1 MTGDLMP
8 QLDLTGEQVRDM
20 FIKYFE
26 EKHEH
31 LEVHS
36 SSTIPLDDPTLLF
49 ANAGM
54 NQFKPIFQGM
64 VDPSSPMAKYRR
76 VVNSQKCIR
85 AGGKHNDLDDV
96 GKDVYHHTFFEMLG
110 NWSFGDY
117 FKKEACAWAWDLL
130 VNGYQLEKERM
141 YVTYFGGNE
150 DQGLQP
156 DLDCRQIWLDLGVA
170 EDRILP
176 GSMKD
181 NFWEMGEVGPCGPC
195 SEIHYDRVGGRD
207 ASHLVNMDV
216 PEVLEIWN
224 LVFMQ
229 NNREPDGSITN
240 LPKKN
245 IDCGMGLERITSVVQ
260 GVLSN
265 YDTDL
270 FTPFFDAIQKATGVR
285 PYSGKVGAEDADGI
299 DMAYRVLADHA
310 RTLTISM
317 SDGGKP
323 DNVGRGYVLR
333 RILRRGVRYAT
344 EKLNAPRGFFAS
356 LVDVAVQTLGSAFPE
371 ITKDPQMVK
380 DIINEEEEQFLKTLS
395 RGRRVM
401 EKRITQL
408 GDSKV
413 VPGETA
419 WLLYDTYGFP
429 VDLTSLMAEEKG
441 LSLDCATYE
450 ECKKQAQIRSQGKGA
465 GVDDSVNLDVHA
477 INELQEKGSPPTDDS
492 AKYQY
497 SHDDNGNYVFQ
508 PCTASVVSLRRDKQ
522 FLQEVTTGQ
531 ECGVLLDRTNFY
543 AEQGGQIYDEG
554 YLVKEDD
561 EETEFTVKN
570 CQVRGGYV
578 MHIGTLVGTLKVG
591 DKVKL
596 FVDEARRRPIMSN
609 HTSTH
614 VLNFALRQVLG
625 EADQRGS
632 LVAPDRL
639 RFDFSAKGAMTTAQ
653 IKEAENICNEVIKK
667 NEQVYAKES
676 ALAQAKAIQ
685 GLRAVFDETYPDPV
699 RVLSIGIPVEDM
711 LADPANP
718 AGTITSVEFCGG
730 THLQRVGHAGDLVI
744 VTEEAIAKGIRR
756 IVALTGHPAQQAL
769 RKAKQLQAELAE
781 IRRRTE
787 DNVGMSSVSVRQ
799 EINKL
804 IVELL
809 GRIASA
815 VVPQWQKDEMREGLN
830 VLKKKIIDLEK
841 AAKADIVKT
850 VVEATR
856 QEVEATPNQA
866 LVVRR
871 LDAGADLKALNEAVK
886 IYKSKSPQ
894 TAAML
899 FSADSQAGKVVLQ
912 CWVPKEVVT
921 KGLKAGDWVNHVKDV
936 LAARGGG
943 KDNTAQASGTNVDAL
958 PQAVTMATDF
968 ANLKLSN

>member
-1 MTGDLMP
+1 MSL
-8 QLDLTGEQVRDM
+8 V
-20 FIKYFE
+20 
-26 EKHEH
+26 
-31 LEVHS
+31 
-36 SSTIPLDDPTLLF
+36 
-49 ANAGM
+49 
-54 NQFKPIFQGM
+54 
-64 VDPSSPMAKYRR
+64 
-76 VVNSQKCIR
+76 R
-85 AGGKHNDLDDV
+85 AGPGVSLSV
-96 GKDVYHHTFFEMLG
+96 
-110 NWSFGDY
+110 
-117 FKKEACAWAWDLL
+117 
-130 VNGYQLEKERM
+130 
-141 YVTYFGGNE
+141 
-150 DQGLQP
+150 
-156 DLDCRQIWLDLGVA
+156 IVA

-285 PYSGKVGAEDADGI
+285 LYSVRATGVRPYSIRATGVRPYSGKVGAEDADGI

-356 LVDVAVQTLGSAFPE
+356 LVAVAVQTLGSAFPE

-395 RGRRVM
+395 RGRRVL

-413 VPGETA
+413 VPGETAVIRHLQFPCGPDQSDGPGRGETA

-450 ECKKQAQIRSQGKGA
+450 ECKKQAQVGTLIAALLELFATKFLSAIIRSQGKGA

-492 AKYQY
+492 PKYQYSHDDNGNYGKYQY

-522 FLQEVTTGQ
+522 FVQEVTTGQ

-653 IKEAENICNEVIKK
+653 IKEAESICNEVIKK

-676 ALAQAKAIQ
+676 SLAQAKAIQ

-787 DNVGMSSVSVRQ
+787 DNVAMNSVSVRQ

-856 QEVEATPNQA
+856 QEVEAMPNQA

-921 KGLKAGDWVNHVKDV
+921 KGLKAGEWVNHVKDV

>member
-1 MTGDLMP
+1 MP
-8 QLDLTGEQVRDM
+8 QLNLTGEQVRDM

-26 EKHEH
+26 EKHNH

-54 NQFKPIFQGM
+54 NQFKPIFQGT
-64 VDPSSPMAKYRR
+64 VDPSHPMAKYRR

-117 FKKEACAWAWDLL
+117 FKKEACSWAWDLL
-130 VNGYQLEKERM
+130 VNGYKLEVDRM

-150 DQGLQP
+150 AQGLQP
-156 DLDCRQIWLDLGVA
+156 DLECRQIWLDLGVA

-245 IDCGMGLERITSVVQ
+245 IDCGMGLERILSVVQ

-285 PYSGKVGAEDADGI
+285 PYTGKVGADDADGI

-395 RGRRVM
+395 RGRRVL

-441 LSLDCATYE
+441 LTLDCAAYE

-492 AKYQY
+492 PKYQY

-508 PCTASVVSLRRDKQ
+508 PCTATVVSLRRDKQ
-522 FLQEVTTGQ
+522 FVQEVTQGQ

-554 YLVKEDD
+554 YLVKEED

-653 IKEAENICNEVIKK
+653 IKEAEKICNEIIKK
-667 NEQVYAKES
+667 NEQVYAKEA

-699 RVLSIGIPVEDM
+699 RVLSIGISVEDM
-711 LADPANP
+711 LSDPTSP
-718 AGTITSVEFCGG
+718 AGTVTSVEFCGG

-769 RKAKQLQAELAE
+769 RKARQLQAELEE

-787 DNVGMSSVSVRQ
+787 DNVAMNNVSVRQ
-799 EINKL
+799 EITKL

-809 GRIASA
+809 ERIAVA

-830 VLKKKIIDLEK
+830 ALKKKIIDLEK

-856 QEVEATPNQA
+856 QEVEAAPNQP
-866 LVVRR
+866 LVIKR
-871 LDAGADLKALNEAVK
+871 LEAGADLKALNEAVK

-899 FSADSQAGKVVLQ
+899 FSADSEAGKVVVQ

-958 PQAVTMATDF
+958 TQAVTMATDF